1 MQAGKPGIVPTRV
14 PRACLELGV
23 CQSRRPACRAC
34 TAPAP
39 CPPGALAPG
48 VLDGPYRR
56 QTTMDRAQEEAA
68 TALQSAKDALR
79 QVAAYLMGPR
89 P

>member
-1 MQAGKPGIVPTRV
+1 MHTHKPTRV
-14 PRACLELGV
+14 PHACLELGV

-39 CPPGALAPG
+39 CPPGTLAPG
-48 VLDGPYRR
+48 VLDGPYSRPSA
-56 QTTMDRAQEEAA
+56 AQQ
-68 TALQSAKDALR
+68 ALQRGAQVMR

>member
-1 MQAGKPGIVPTRV
+1 MQTDKPSVVLTRV

-23 CQSRRPACRAC
+23 CQSRRPACGAC

-56 QTTMDRAQEEAA
+56 PSAAQQV
-68 TALQSAKDALR
+68 LQRGAQVMR